1 MKKMILA
8 FVFLLLATAL
18 TISNSTLLNG
28 MTTIEIAH
36 KLPILLM
43 PADFTFLVRPV
54 IFLFLAYWIVQ
65 FHSNHSH
72 SVKRIVFFI
81 IACVTNAAWFP
92 FWHYGYFGWACLSTL
107 VAAFSLFALYRS
119 YPKKENDWGERVP
132 IALLFSWTVV
142 SFVMNANYL
151 LVLDEWNRLGLS
163 SVLWTIINLTIL
175 TAIALHFNYH
185 YRDWI
190 ISTIFIWVFLGIIV
204 NIRFEE
210 LFVTLST
217 LFLIVIMILGMFIF
231 APSTS
236 ERKMKE
242 TSF

>member
-36 KLPILLM
+36 KLPILIM
-43 PADFTFLVRPV
+43 PADFTFLIRPI

-65 FHSNHSH
+65 FPSSNPH
-72 SVKRIVFFI
+72 SVRRIILFI

-107 VAAFSLFALYRS
+107 VATFSLFELYRS
-119 YPKKENDWGERVP
+119 YPKKENKWGQRVP
-132 IALLFSWTVV
+132 IALLFSWTLV

-175 TAIALHFNYH
+175 TAIALHFSYH
-185 YRDWI
+185 YRDWV
-190 ISTIFIWVFLGIIV
+190 ISTIFIWLFLGIIV

-217 LFLIVIMILGMFIF
+217 LFLIVIMIVGMFVL
-231 APSTS
+231 APSPTD
-236 ERKMKE
+236 KE
-242 TSF
+242 VKKTSF

>member
-1 MKKMILA
+1 MKKLILA
-8 FVFLLLATAL
+8 FVFLLLTTAL

-43 PADFTFLVRPV
+43 PADFTFLIRPI

-65 FHSNHSH
+65 FNSNDPFSA
-72 SVKRIVFFI
+72 KRIALFI
-81 IACVTNAAWFP
+81 ISCVSNAAWFP
-92 FWHYGYFGWACLSTL
+92 FWHYSYFGWACLSTL
-107 VAAFSLFALYRS
+107 VAALSLYGLYRTYS
-119 YPKKENDWGERVP
+119 KRDNGWGQRVP
-132 IALLFSWTVV
+132 ISLLFSWTIV
-142 SFVMNANYL
+142 SFVVNANYL
-151 LVLDEWNRLGLS
+151 IVLDEWNRLGLS

-175 TAIALHFNYH
+175 AAIALHFSYH
-185 YRDWI
+185 HHDWL
-190 ISTIFIWVFLGIIV
+190 ISTIFIWVFLGILV

-217 LFLIVIMILGMFIF
+217 LFLIVIMILGIFLF
-231 APSTS
+231 APSTNS
-236 ERKMKE
+236 RKIKE